1 MFRAFFFVF
10 DVVRSSFFNSSFLS
24 CLCSF
29 IEVVR
34 SVHSLSMNA
43 SDPMTM
49 SGHEDDISACELE
62 FFHEKAEVFELIA
75 SMCKDSVTEGEFDVL
90 GESLSKRLLKYLE
103 QSQLVR
109 PHICDLLVPL
119 NERLSITID
128 NYSLV
133 SPQV

>member
-1 MFRAFFFVF
+1 M
-10 DVVRSSFFNSSFLS
+10 D
-24 CLCSF
+24 
-29 IEVVR
+29 
-34 SVHSLSMNA
+34 A

-49 SGHEDDISACELE
+49 LGHEGDNIACELE
-62 FFHEKAEVFELIA
+62 FFHEKVEVLELIA
-75 SMCKDSVTEGEFDVL
+75 SMCKDGVTEGEFDVL
-90 GESLSKRLLKYLE
+90 GDTLSKRLLKYLE
-103 QSQLVR
+103 QSQLIR